1 MEHSIYL
8 RSQLIN
14 IIHFRL
20 GRISFWLKSLK
31 IKKMNQY
38 QQPQFDTKKFRP
50 LIILG
55 AAVVILVMFWGSI
68 TVKIEP
74 GHAGVVFRQFGIGLD
89 KETVFYEGFQFI
101 LPWNEMIIYEV
112 RQQEVLESMKALT
125 SDQLSVTI
133 DLTVLYK
140 PISDQ
145 IGYLHDKNG
154 KGYEDKIVK
163 PAIRSALRDVI
174 AKFIPEEINTTKREV
189 VVEDIKEQIRIVFA
203 DNYLN
208 LENVLI
214 RNIQLPEMLM
224 DAINRKLKQEQAAL
238 EYEFKILKEIKEAE
252 RKKIEA
258 EGIEAFQRIV
268 TKSIND
274 KLLRWKGI
282 EATLELA
289 QSPNAKVVVVGGG
302 RDGLPLI
309 LGGN

>member
-1 MEHSIYL
+1 
-8 RSQLIN
+8 
-14 IIHFRL
+14 
-20 GRISFWLKSLK
+20 
-31 IKKMNQY
+31 MNQH
-38 QQPQFDTKKFRP
+38 QQPQFDTKKFKP

-55 AAVVILVMFWGSI
+55 IAVVVLVMFWGSI
-68 TVKIEP
+68 SVKIQP
-74 GHAGVVFRQFGIGLD
+74 GHAGIVFRQFGVGLD
-89 KETVFYEGFQFI
+89 KEKVYYEGFEFI

-112 RQQEVLESMKALT
+112 RQQEILSSMKALT

-140 PISDQ
+140 PIPDQ
-145 IGYLHDKNG
+145 IGYLHDKTG

-174 AKFIPEEINTTKREV
+174 AKFIPEEINTTKREI
-189 VVEDIKEQIRIVFA
+189 VVEDIKEQINMVFA
-203 DNYLN
+203 DNYLD

-224 DAINRKLKQEQAAL
+224 EAINRKLKQEQSAL
-238 EYEFKILKEIKEAE
+238 EYEFKILKEVKEAE
-252 RKKIEA
+252 RKRIEA

-289 QSPNAKVVVVGGG
+289 QSPNAKVVIVGGG
-302 RDGLPLI
+302 KDGLPLI

>member
-1 MEHSIYL
+1 
-8 RSQLIN
+8 
-14 IIHFRL
+14 
-20 GRISFWLKSLK
+20 
-31 IKKMNQY
+31 MNQY
-38 QQPQFDTKKFRP
+38 QQPSFDTKKFRP

>member
-1 MEHSIYL
+1 
-8 RSQLIN
+8 
-14 IIHFRL
+14 
-20 GRISFWLKSLK
+20 
-31 IKKMNQY
+31 MNQH

-68 TVKIEP
+68 TVKIQP
-74 GHAGVVFRQFGIGLD
+74 GHAGIVFRQFGVGLD
-89 KETVFYEGFQFI
+89 KETVFNEGFEFI

-112 RQQEVLESMKALT
+112 RQREILSSMKALT
-125 SDQLSVTI
+125 SDQLSVII

-140 PISDQ
+140 PITDQ

-154 KGYEDKIVK
+154 KAYEDKIVK

-174 AKFIPEEINTTKREV
+174 AKFIPEEINTTKRDV
-189 VVEDIKEQIRIVFA
+189 VVEMVKEQINLVFA

-224 DAINRKLKQEQAAL
+224 EAINRKLKQEQAAL
-238 EYEFKILKEIKEAE
+238 EYEYKIQKERKEAE

-258 EGIEAFQRIV
+258 EGIEAFQRII
-268 TKSIND
+268 TRSIND
-274 KLLRWKGI
+274 QLLRWKGI

-302 RDGLPLI
+302 KDGLPLI
-309 LGGN
+309 LGN

>member
-1 MEHSIYL
+1 
-8 RSQLIN
+8 
-14 IIHFRL
+14 
-20 GRISFWLKSLK
+20 
-31 IKKMNQY
+31 MNQH

-68 TVKIEP
+68 TVKIQP
-74 GHAGVVFRQFGIGLD
+74 GHAGIVFRQFGVGLD
-89 KETVFYEGFQFI
+89 KETVFNEGFEFI

-112 RQQEVLESMKALT
+112 RQREILSSMKALT
-125 SDQLSVTI
+125 SDQLSVII

-140 PISDQ
+140 PITDQ

-154 KGYEDKIVK
+154 KAYEDKIVK

-174 AKFIPEEINTTKREV
+174 AKFIPEEINTTKRDV
-189 VVEDIKEQIRIVFA
+189 VVEMVKEQINLVFA
-203 DNYLN
+203 DNYLS

-224 DAINRKLKQEQAAL
+224 EAINRKLKQEQAAL
-238 EYEFKILKEIKEAE
+238 EYEYKIQKERKEAE

-258 EGIEAFQRIV
+258 EGIEAFQRII
-268 TKSIND
+268 TRSIND
-274 KLLRWKGI
+274 QLLRWKGI

-302 RDGLPLI
+302 KDGLPLI
-309 LGGN
+309 LGN

>member
-1 MEHSIYL
+1 
-8 RSQLIN
+8 
-14 IIHFRL
+14 
-20 GRISFWLKSLK
+20 
-31 IKKMNQY
+31 MNQH
-38 QQPQFDTKKFRP
+38 QQPQFDTKKFKP

-55 AAVVILVMFWGSI
+55 AAVVILIMFWGSI
-68 TVKIEP
+68 SVKIQP
-74 GHAGVVFRQFGIGLD
+74 GHAGIVFRQFGVGLD
-89 KETVFYEGFQFI
+89 KEKVYYEGFEFI

-112 RQQEVLESMKALT
+112 RQQEILSSMKALT

-140 PISDQ
+140 PIPDQ
-145 IGYLHDKNG
+145 IGYLHDKTG

-189 VVEDIKEQIRIVFA
+189 VVEDIKEQINMVFA
-203 DNYLN
+203 DNYLD

-224 DAINRKLKQEQAAL
+224 EAINRKLKQEQSAL
-238 EYEFKILKEIKEAE
+238 EYEFKILKEVKEAE
-252 RKKIEA
+252 RKRIEA

-289 QSPNAKVVVVGGG
+289 QSPNAKVVIVGGG
-302 RDGLPLI
+302 KDGLPLI

>member
-1 MEHSIYL
+1 
-8 RSQLIN
+8 
-14 IIHFRL
+14 
-20 GRISFWLKSLK
+20 
-31 IKKMNQY
+31 MNQH

-68 TVKIEP
+68 TVKIQP
-74 GHAGVVFRQFGIGLD
+74 GHAGIVFRQFGVGLD
-89 KETVFYEGFQFI
+89 KETVFNEGFEFI

-112 RQQEVLESMKALT
+112 RQREILSSMKALT
-125 SDQLSVTI
+125 SDQLSVII

-140 PISDQ
+140 PITDQ

-154 KGYEDKIVK
+154 KAYEDKIVK

-174 AKFIPEEINTTKREV
+174 AKFIPEEINTTKRDV
-189 VVEDIKEQIRIVFA
+189 VVEMVKEQINIVFA

-224 DAINRKLKQEQAAL
+224 EAINRKLKQEQAAL
-238 EYEFKILKEIKEAE
+238 EYEYKIQKERKEAE

-258 EGIEAFQRIV
+258 EGIEAFQRII
-268 TKSIND
+268 TRSIND
-274 KLLRWKGI
+274 QLLRWKGI

-302 RDGLPLI
+302 KDGLPLI
-309 LGGN
+309 LGN